1 MKVKAG
7 RRRRVGVGWE
17 WERWR
22 WGGGEGGGMERDRV
36 RDREIKRKIL
46 GKTGKQPRE
55 SRNCPPVPR
64 VVSSDQIC

>member
-1 MKVKAG
+1 MGEMEV
-7 RRRRVGVGWE
+7 
-17 WERWR
+17 
-22 WGGGEGGGMERDRV
+22 GGGEGGGMERDRV

>member
-22 WGGGEGGGMERDRV
+22 GGERV

-64 VVSSDQIC
+64 VVPSDQIC